1 MPISKDYQTVIYHTN
16 MTNKEGRPTE
26 QVRILMAPITE
37 KEEALLD
44 KGKAFTI
51 HRGDLSFNLT
61 SDNVF
66 AYGEVDFHKDTEDY
80 ENIGSLISYRDMVH
94 LPSNYDYDTHTCKT
108 KTKRYQTYET
118 DNIGAMAQYAHGRL
132 GKPKRVVIFKLIT
145 KRS

>member
-51 HRGDLSFNLT
+51 HRGDLSFSLN

-80 ENIGSLISYRDMVH
+80 ENIGSLIPYRDRVH
-94 LPSNYDYDTHTCKT
+94 LPLYYDYDTHTCKT
-108 KTKRYQTYET
+108 KIKRYQTYET

>member
-51 HRGDLSFNLT
+51 HRGDLSFSLN

-66 AYGEVDFHKDTEDY
+66 AYGEVDFHKGTEDY
-80 ENIGSLISYRDMVH
+80 ENIGSLIPYRDRIH
-94 LPSNYDYDTHTCKT
+94 LPLHYDYDTHKT
-108 KTKRYQTYET
+108 KIKRYQTYET

>member
-80 ENIGSLISYRDMVH
+80 ENIGSLIPYRDMVH
-94 LPSNYDYDTHTCKT
+94 LPLYYDYDTHTCKT
-108 KTKRYQTYET
+108 KIKRYQTYET

>member
-16 MTNKEGRPTE
+16 MTNKEGRPIE
-26 QVRILMAPITE
+26 QIRILMAPITE

-66 AYGEVDFHKDTEDY
+66 AYGEVDFHKGTEDY
-80 ENIGSLISYRDMVH
+80 ENISSLIPYRDMVH
-94 LPSNYDYDTHTCKT
+94 LPSYYDYDTHTCKT
-108 KTKRYQTYET
+108 KIKRYQTYET

>member
-66 AYGEVDFHKDTEDY
+66 AYGEVDFHNDTEDY
-80 ENIGSLISYRDMVH
+80 ENIGSLIPYRDRVH
-94 LPSNYDYDTHTCKT
+94 LPLYYDYDTHSCKT
-108 KTKRYQTYET
+108 KLKRYQTYET

>member
-16 MTNKEGRPTE
+16 MTNKAGRPIK

-51 HRGDLSFNLT
+51 HRGDLSFSLN
-61 SDNVF
+61 SDNVL
-66 AYGEVDFHKDTEDY
+66 AYGEVDFHTGSEDY
-80 ENIGSLISYRDMVH
+80 ENIASLIPYRDMVH
-94 LPSNYDYDTHTCKT
+94 LPLHYDYDTHTCKT
-108 KTKRYQTYET
+108 KVKRYQTYET

>member
-51 HRGDLSFNLT
+51 HRGDLSFSLNP
-61 SDNVF
+61 DNVF
-66 AYGEVDFHKDTEDY
+66 AYGEVDFHKGTEDY
-80 ENIGSLISYRDMVH
+80 ENIGSLIPYRDMVH
-94 LPSNYDYDTHTCKT
+94 LPLHYDYDTHTCKT
-108 KTKRYQTYET
+108 KIKHYQTYET
-118 DNIGAMAQYAHGRL
+118 DNIGVMDQYEHGRL

>member
-51 HRGDLSFNLT
+51 HRGDLSFSLN

-80 ENIGSLISYRDMVH
+80 ENIGSLIPYRDRVH
-94 LPSNYDYDTHTCKT
+94 LPLNYDYDTHTCKT
-108 KTKRYQTYET
+108 KIKRYQTYET

>member
-44 KGKAFTI
+44 DDKAFAI
-51 HRGDLSFNLT
+51 HRGDLSFNLS
-61 SDNVF
+61 SDNVL

-80 ENIGSLISYRDMVH
+80 ENIDALIPYRDMVH
-94 LPSNYDYDTHTCKT
+94 LPLHYDYDTHTCKT
-108 KTKRYQTYET
+108 KTKCY
-118 DNIGAMAQYAHGRL
+118 
-132 GKPKRVVIFKLIT
+132 
-145 KRS
+145 

>member
-16 MTNKEGRPTE
+16 MTNKEGKPTE

-37 KEEALLD
+37 QEEALLD
-44 KGKAFTI
+44 DGKAFAI
-51 HRGDLSFNLT
+51 HRGDLSFNLS

-66 AYGEVDFHKDTEDY
+66 AYGEVDFHKGTEDY
-80 ENIGSLISYRDMVH
+80 ENIDALIPYRDMVH
-94 LPSNYDYDTHTCKT
+94 LPLHYDYDTHTCKT
-108 KTKRYQTYET
+108 KTKCYQTYET

-132 GKPKRVVIFKLIT
+132 GKPKRVVIFKLIA